1 MLRGSVLLAAL
12 LFSAP
17 TFWQA
22 FVRQDISIDTAI
34 VRFLIALPVAAV
46 LIGAVRVATRP
57 RR

>member
-17 TFWQA
+17 TLWQA
-22 FVRQDISIDTAI
+22 FVQQDISVDTAI
-34 VRFLIALPVAAV
+34 VRFLVALPVSAV
-46 LIGAVRVATRP
+46 LIGAVRLATRQ

>member
-17 TFWQA
+17 TLWQA
-22 FVRQDISIDTAI
+22 FVQQDISVDTAI
-34 VRFLIALPVAAV
+34 VRFLVALPVAAV
-46 LIGAVRVATRP
+46 LIGAVRLATRQ